1 MFIATLKQLFDLL
14 STAERRRAYLLFIMI
29 FIMGLLDMTGIA
41 SIMPFLSVLANPDV
55 IDTNPALRAAY
66 ETLGFTDK
74 NSFLYFV
81 GVAVFVILIVSIVF
95 KAATHYS
102 IYRFTHMRGY
112 SISQRLVSGYLK
124 QPYEWFLSRNSA
136 DLAKTVL
143 SEVEQVIFSAMIPAM
158 MLIAYAATALALV
171 ILLLVVNPW
180 LSIIMTAL
188 LGGAYALTYIFLRK
202 YLLRIGSDRLQ
213 ANEARFMTVQE
224 SFGGIK
230 DVKIGGHEDAFMRR
244 FEQPAQRYARNL
256 ATSKIASY
264 IPRYVIEGVGFG
276 GMFLLVLSLMGDA
289 GSLAQALPLIGL
301 YGLAGFRL
309 LPALQAVYLN
319 LSTLR
324 FAKPSLD
331 ALHADIQMISNTAD
345 QTPEKQIAQP
355 LVLRDGLTLN
365 DVTFHYAGTAQ
376 PSLAGL
382 SLKIGANTT
391 VGIVGGSGAGK
402 TTAIDIILGL
412 LWPTSGQLRVD
423 DTVIDARN
431 VRAWQRS
438 IGYVPQQIFLSDAS
452 LAANI
457 AFGIPKDLIDM
468 AAVEEAARTANL
480 HDYIVS
486 DLPDGYHTKVGERG
500 VRLSGGQ
507 RQRIGIARAL
517 YHDPELLI
525 FDEATSALDNLTEK
539 AVMDAVNNLA
549 HRKTIIIIAH
559 RLSTVR
565 ACDNIFLLEHGR
577 LEAQG
582 SYDELLDTNDHFRS
596 MAQQI

>member
-14 STAERRRAYLLFIMI
+14 SNKERRQAYLLFVMI
-29 FIMGLLDMTGIA
+29 LIMGLLDMIGIA
-41 SIMPFLSVLANPDV
+41 SVMPFLSVLANPDV
-55 IDTNPALRAAY
+55 VETNHYLSAAY
-66 ETLGFTDK
+66 DKLGFSDK
-74 NSFLYFV
+74 NSFLYFI
-81 GVAVFVILIVSIVF
+81 GIAVFVTLIVSIVF
-95 KAATHYS
+95 KAATHYA
-102 IYRFTHMRGY
+102 IYLFTHMRGY
-112 SISQRLVSGYLK
+112 SISRRLVSGYLR

-171 ILLLVVNPW
+171 LLLLVVNPL

-188 LGGAYALTYIFLRK
+188 LGGAYALTYVFLRR
-202 YLLRIGSDRLQ
+202 YLLRIGTERLQ

-230 DVKIGGHEDAFMRR
+230 DVKIGGLETEFLRR
-244 FEQPAQRYARNL
+244 FEVPAQRYAKNL

-264 IPRYVIEGVGFG
+264 IPRYVIEVVGFG

-289 GSLAQALPLIGL
+289 GGLADALPLIGL

-324 FAKPSLD
+324 FAKPALD
-331 ALHADIQMISNTAD
+331 ALHLDIQMI
-345 QTPEKQIAQP
+345 EKVARRSQQAEVEP
-355 LVLRDGLTLN
+355 LVLRNRLKLEHATFQYPGTERPSLN
-365 DVTFHYAGTAQ
+365 D
-376 PSLAGL
+376 L
-382 SLKIGANTT
+382 SLEIGVNTT

-402 TTAIDIILGL
+402 TTAVDIILGL
-412 LWPTSGQLRVD
+412 LWPGSGNLRVD
-423 DTVIDARN
+423 DCVIDAQN

-452 LAANI
+452 VAANI
-457 AFGIPKDLIDM
+457 AFGVPEDKIDM
-468 AAVEEAARTANL
+468 VAVEEAARAANL
-480 HDYIVS
+480 HDYIS
-486 DLPDGYHTKVGERG
+486 ADLPDGYATKVGERG

-517 YHDPELLI
+517 YHDPALLI

-539 AVMDAVNNLA
+539 AVMDAVSNLS
-549 HRKTIIIIAH
+549 HQKTIVIIAH

-565 ACDNIFLLEHGR
+565 ACDNIFLLEQGR

-582 SYDELLDTNDHFRS
+582 SYEQLLKDNHRFRA
-596 MAQQI
+596 MTEQHG